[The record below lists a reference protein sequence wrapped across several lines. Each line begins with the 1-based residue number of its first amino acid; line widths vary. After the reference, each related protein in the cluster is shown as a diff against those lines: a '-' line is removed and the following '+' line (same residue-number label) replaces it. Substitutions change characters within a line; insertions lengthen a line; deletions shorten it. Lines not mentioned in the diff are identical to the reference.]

1 MSTDPKLPT
10 VKAGVLRGS
19 TGTSPVPAALVT
31 WIVPPGAARIAAELI
46 ETGPPTRPRVP
57 GTGPRLLPLTVI
69 AAGLDVRNPNAAG
82 GAALNV
88 LASGLVA

>member
-1 MSTDPKLPT
+1 MT
-10 VKAGVLRGS
+10 VSAALLRGS

-31 WIVPPGAARIAAELI
+31 WIVPPGAVRVEALLI
-46 ETGPPTRPRVP
+46 DTGPPTIARVP
-57 GTGPRLLPLTVI
+57 GTGPKLLPFTEI
-69 AAGLDVRNPNAAG
+69 AAGFAVRNPKAAG